1 MTGPTDWTSALAI
14 IAAGLIAGAMLIY
27 LVASRKTAVPR
38 DLEAERDTLL
48 EQIRALPADAVEER
62 QRLELETA
70 SILREM
76 DRIPKKSRA
85 PQWAFGI
92 AGLTIVLGGLGYFV
106 SASSAPRDV
115 APAPVAAAP
124 APVADV
130 ALQTLEGNVLRN
142 PDNLEMRNDLAR
154 AYVERDNLMAVFE
167 QTEYVLAKSPK
178 NSRALT
184 YQALVKGSM
193 GKNAEAAAMLK
204 DALRSD
210 PTFLDAYV
218 TLAWVQTQAGLT
230 ADAQKTMDEAL
241 RRHPDDSA
249 RLQHV
254 FDQMRPAPAPAT
266 AAPPA
271 AIRVSLDGPAGP
283 GVVFVIARPAGEAK
297 GHPVAVKRLE
307 ASVLPTTFDFGD
319 ADSMMGTPLPP
330 SLRIEARIDS
340 DGDIITKDPTEPF
353 AFQDGVKS
361 GTSIKLA
368 LK

>member
-1 MTGPTDWTSALAI
+1 MNTDWTSALAI

-27 LVASRKTAVPR
+27 LVARRKAVPR
-38 DLEAERDTLL
+38 DLEDERDTLL

-76 DRIPKKSRA
+76 DRIPKRTSRA
-85 PQWAFGI
+85 PQWAMGI

-106 SASSAPRDV
+106 SASSTNKQV
-115 APAPVAAAP
+115 APEPVAVAAT
-124 APVADV
+124 PVADL
-130 ALQTLEGNVLRN
+130 ALQTLEANVLKS
-142 PDNLEMRNDLAR
+142 PDNLELRNDLAR

-184 YQALVKGSM
+184 YQALVKSSM
-193 GKNAEAAAMLK
+193 GKNAEAAVMLK
-204 DALRSD
+204 EALQSD
-210 PTFLDAYV
+210 PAFLDAYV
-218 TLAWVQTQAGLT
+218 TLAWVQTQAGQT
-230 ADAQKTMDEAL
+230 ADAQNTMNEAL

-249 RLQHV
+249 RLQQV
-254 FDQMRPAPAPAT
+254 FDQMKPAPAAT
-266 AAPPA
+266 AA
-271 AIRVSLDGPAGP
+271 AIRVTLEGPARD
-283 GVVFVIARPAGEAK
+283 GVVFVIARPAGEPK
-297 GHPVAVKRLE
+297 GHPLAVKRLE
-307 ASVLPTTFDFGD
+307 ASSLPATFDFGD
-319 ADSMMGTPLPP
+319 ADSMMGSPLPP
-330 SLRIEARIDS
+330 SIRLEARIDS

-361 GTSIKLA
+361 GASIKLA